1 MKPNGKTAV
10 QVIELLGNDPSLTNL
25 ELATRL
31 GVTRARISQI
41 RIKFKQPSPGRRV
54 DWHPCQACGS
64 PVRKRA
70 KFCNRSCQSLWS
82 GGVKLT
88 CETCDKVFIR
98 GAAQVAQRVRAG
110 QRHVW
115 CSKECQGSWLG
126 NWRGRLGNFVGR

>member
-1 MKPNGKTAV
+1 MTRTGQTQT
-10 QVIELLGNDPSLTNL
+10 QVIELLNNDPDLTNT

-41 RIKFKQPSPGRRV
+41 RIRLKQRPNRRAS
-54 DWHPCQACGS
+54 WHPCQSCGTL
-64 PVRKRA
+64 VRKRA
-70 KFCNRSCQSLWS
+70 KFCDSFCQGLWA

-88 CETCDKVFIR
+88 CETCGKVFVR
-98 GAAQVAQRVRAG
+98 GGARVAQRVRAG

-126 NWRGRLGNFVGR
+126 NPRGRLGNFVGR

>member
-1 MKPNGKTAV
+1 MKPNGTTAV
-10 QVIELLGNDPSLTNL
+10 QVIELLGEDPSLTNL

-31 GVTRARISQI
+31 GVTRSRISQI
-41 RIKFKQPSPGRRV
+41 RIRLKQRPPSRRV

-70 KFCNRSCQSLWS
+70 KFCNRTCQGLWT

-98 GAAQVAQRVRAG
+98 GSAQVAQRVRAG
-110 QRHVW
+110 QKHIW